1 MDPQQRLLLQL
12 VWEALE
18 HANLKPSDLAGTTT
32 GVYVGAS
39 SLDYHHRFLVDP
51 SVADMQFM
59 TGNTLSIVS
68 NRISYIYDLRGP
80 SFTVDTACSSSIV
93 ALHEAVSAIESGQI
107 DTAIVCGVS
116 LLLSPFAFIGFS
128 RATMLS
134 PTGLC
139 QAFDANGDGYV
150 RSEGGA
156 VVVLRA
162 ARAGLPEGTRSHGK
176 LLATGINADGRTVG
190 LSLPSPYA
198 QADLLREIYEG
209 LGVDPAALAF
219 VEAHGTGTRVGDP
232 AEADALGR
240 VIGQKRSDVLPIGS
254 VKTNVGHLEPVSGL
268 VGLLKAVMALREDLL
283 PESLHFRT
291 PNPDIPFEELNL
303 KVAAEAL
310 QLERN
315 DTRRLAGIN
324 SFGFGGTNA
333 HAVIGDPDSVETSI
347 GEAPVSA
354 PLVLTARSEGALKEL
369 AERYADRL
377 DTSSADEAGM
387 VIASSAHSRDL
398 LSERLVV
405 LGKTK
410 EDKLQA
416 LRQFSQEGEDRQNL
430 VSGSIIR
437 PDAKVGFVFSGN
449 GSQWAGMG
457 QEAYQADADFRCAFD
472 KIDKIFMGLSGWSLV
487 TTLFAEGLEA
497 DLERSEVAQ
506 PLLFA
511 IQVGIV
517 ESLQR
522 RGVTAHGA
530 AGHSVGEVA
539 AAWCAGALDLEQAVR
554 VIRAR
559 SSEQEVVRD
568 LGSMAALLLPAE
580 QALAA
585 IEESGLPRLELAAD
599 NSPRSVTISGDSES
613 LDAFAKFA
621 RKKKWA
627 MRKLNLAYPYHSAL
641 VDLIEEPL
649 LESLK
654 GLDPTS
660 AVLPF
665 YSTVTPEETE
675 VEVSADY
682 WWRNVRRPVRFAA
695 AMENMAEDDF
705 AVLVEIGP
713 KPVLATYINDVLRA
727 KGKKAKVLDTLKEP
741 PKKQSPEATGN
752 PLDRI
757 AAAILANGGATDLSK
772 YVGPKPGHLAPLPS
786 YPWQNTDYKPENS
799 AERVDFM
806 FGQTWPLLGYRL
818 RQDADEWFNHID
830 SGSLPFL
837 QDHKVEESVVFPA
850 AGYIEMCLRAALRW
864 TRNDQIELRDLDI
877 VRPLVIEGDEV
888 WETQVRISPDD
899 HVVEILSRPRL
910 SDNDWS
916 LNARGT
922 FQTPSTTSRTPWLG
936 DRRETISELS
946 HQALYELTKTFGLN
960 YGPAFRR
967 ADTVVKH
974 SKTSATVS
982 LLPRDETVGDL
993 SFALCP
999 TLVDSG
1005 FHGLFALLDEV
1016 ENVPQNTSF
1025 LPIRL
1030 GSLRL
1035 LAPETVPSSVRIEV
1049 TKASPRS
1056 IEASFEFFDS
1066 DGLVVAR
1073 LSKTRFK
1080 AVTLGQATQPDDLVY
1095 RQIATILPEHSRVSP
1110 LDAAFGGLEE
1120 LAHRLDLA
1128 GSDDQELDDSR
1139 VLIEALGR
1147 SIVHQTLFDLYGN
1160 RTVALQNLISAEE
1173 LHVSAAP
1180 LAASLFAWLEESD
1193 LCLKSDD
1200 GFLLVDP
1207 ADHPAASDLLQA
1219 LTDGGGEHIAEAAL
1233 LARLWTEL
1241 KKVLQTGLLETA
1253 GQEYAGSLFDAY
1265 RSSSPAQRELSASLR
1280 AIFQDTVSSWPSDQ
1294 ALRVLLVG
1302 ASSGLASA
1310 IDSSL
1315 NPTNMAL
1322 VVTDASAASVGRGE
1336 RLWQGSAAT
1345 EFVEPTEAEFNFD
1358 RYFDLVLFDTS
1369 LSEFDVETLKRI
1381 AGSVVTGGLVVA
1393 AEALPHPLTD
1403 LVMGVGSD
1411 WWQEGADAELPLS
1424 RQQVDWTK
1432 SLEATGLRTVETLP
1446 LKSRLVEADL
1456 ISARAVEKSQS
1467 QAKAETE
1474 NSDADQSGDEQKS
1487 YLLLTDA
1494 DGPAHRLAEG
1504 LKACLERNGHT
1515 ATLLVPGGVT
1525 EQLDDSTWSAAFA
1538 PSETIDQALGELLS
1552 AHNGRV
1558 VHLLG
1563 AYAKAGDALASVDT
1577 RAYSLMVMLKALGAN
1592 SGEIALLAPAGAQ
1605 DIAGGKAAVPEQA
1618 GFWAFGRVVMNEY
1631 PDANLKLIDVSPD
1644 LEPGI
1649 AAARVADEILVAN
1662 GEREVVLN
1670 SETRSGIRLL
1680 KGGALSENTL
1690 EEGGNPAMRLDISRQ
1705 GSLDQLVW
1713 HAVSREPLSGKDV
1726 EIAVEASGLNFR
1738 DVMWAL
1744 GLLPE
1749 EALEDGFA
1757 GPTLGMECCGHV
1769 VGVGPDV
1776 TRFQPGDKVI
1786 TFAPACFATHVTVDE
1801 SGCAPMPSTVSAEEA
1816 ATIPVTFLTAY
1827 YALVHLAALSEGETV
1842 LIHGGAGGVGLAAL
1856 QIAKWRGAK
1865 IIATAGSEDKRNT
1878 LKLLGA
1884 DTVLDSRSLAFVDA
1898 VMEETNGE
1906 GVDVVLNSLFGE
1918 AMERS
1923 IDVLKPFGRFLELGK
1938 RDYYG
1943 NTRIGLRPFRQ
1954 NLTYFGIDADQLLT
1968 RQPTLAVDLFVK
1980 LVELFE
1986 NGTLR
1991 PLPHRVFDAVDVVD
2005 AFRLMQQAGHIGKI
2019 VIRPPET
2026 PVELSAAKEI
2036 SFDNDAVYL
2045 IAGGFGGFGAALLHR
2060 LADHG
2065 AKSLA
2070 VLSRRGEDS
2079 DEAREVIAQLKERG
2093 VAIAGHACDITD
2105 ESAVKKALSEI
2116 RAEGKPLKG
2125 VFHTAMVLNDV
2136 LITNM
2141 DHDGLTK
2148 VLAPKVRGA
2157 ELLDRLT
2164 SDDPLDHF
2172 VLYSSATT
2180 LVGNPG
2186 QANYVAANGYLEGLA
2201 RKRRLEGRPGLAVA
2215 WGAISDAGYLAR
2227 NEDVN
2232 EMLSRKLGRHALTAQ
2247 EALDGLMR
2255 LMALESGDDAGLAA
2269 LGYARIDWQAARK
2282 DLALVGTPLV
2292 TLLGLGD
2299 DDDAGSDGI
2308 IDLAAMLEGMDAV
2321 TAAQTVAKL
2330 LAAEIGKILRIA
2342 PEEIDPHKPLSDIGM
2357 DSLMALELRMSAERQ
2372 LGIDIP
2378 LMSLANGATL
2388 IDLSGRV
2395 ANHDR
2400 AKLMDSLKANRRSA
2414 RGRAAS
2420 SAGKPVAAAPKK
2432 RVYDFKDL
2440 PQVKQLQ
2447 MHRAAADMMGIE
2459 NPFFRPHD
2467 GLAAGTSVIEGS
2479 NYDNFASYNYLGL
2492 NGHPKVNAAAKA
2504 FVDRFGTSVSASR
2517 IVAGE
2522 RPFHAELEAALAR
2535 IHGVESSIVMV
2546 SGHATNVTTI
2556 GHMMHKGDLVLTDA
2570 FVHNS
2575 IAEGVRLSGAT
2586 RMNFPH
2592 DDLDA
2597 LEKMLA
2603 DHRHKFD
2610 KVLVIVEGLY
2620 SMDGDFPDLRRIVK
2634 LKQAYDAWLMV
2645 DEAHSIGVLG
2655 KTGRGIAEHFD
2666 IDPTEVEIWM
2676 GTLSKTFSSCGGYI
2690 AGSKVLCD
2698 YLRVTAPG
2706 FVFSVGLSAALAG
2719 AAIASAELLEQDPQR
2734 VEQLQKNASIPKSK
2748 SKMRLR

>member
-1 MDPQQRLLLQL
+1 MASLTSNINILGYSTRLPGAKDSAEFWSLLKNGECAVTSVSKDRWPLARFGNPSQSTSGKTYTWAAGQLDDVWGFDPSFFGISPREAVQMDPQQRLLLQL

-18 HANLKPSDLAGTTT
+18 HANIRPSDLAGSTT

-51 SVADMQFM
+51 AMADMQFM

-116 LLLSPFAFIGFS
+116 LLLSPFAFVGFS

-162 ARAGLPEGTRSHGK
+162 ARAGLPEGTQSHGK

-198 QADLLREIYEG
+198 QADLLREIYDG
-209 LGVDPAALAF
+209 LDIDPSALAF
-219 VEAHGTGTRVGDP
+219 IEAHGTGTRVGDP

-268 VGLLKAVMALREDLL
+268 VGLLKSVMALREDLF
-283 PESLHFRT
+283 PKSLHFRT
-291 PNPDIPFEELNL
+291 PNPDIPFDELNL
-303 KVAAEAL
+303 KVAGEAL
-310 QLERN
+310 PLERTG
-315 DTRRLAGIN
+315 DRRLAGIN

-333 HAVIGDPDSVETSI
+333 HAVIGDPDPVTV
-347 GEAPVSA
+347 APPVLPEDA
-354 PLVLTARSEGALKEL
+354 PLILSARSADALKDL
-369 AERYADRL
+369 AGRYADRL
-377 DTSSADEAGM
+377 DSADENGAGA
-387 VIASSAHSRDL
+387 VIAASAHARDL

-405 LGKTK
+405 LGKTT
-410 EDKLQA
+410 EEKLAA
-416 LRQFSQEGEDRQNL
+416 LRTFAEDGEDQPGA
-430 VSGSIIR
+430 VSGSVIKS
-437 PDAKVGFVFSGN
+437 DAKIGFVFSGN

-457 QEAYQADADFRCAFD
+457 QEAYQADEDFRAAFD
-472 KIDKIFMGLSGWSLV
+472 KVDKIFMGLSGWSLV
-487 TTLFAEGLEA
+487 TTLFADGLET
-497 DLERSEVAQ
+497 DLERSEIAQ

-511 IQVGIV
+511 IQVAIV
-517 ESLQR
+517 ESLR
-522 RGVTAHGA
+522 KRGITADGTT
-530 AGHSVGEVA
+530 GHSVGEVA
-539 AAWCAGALDLEQAVR
+539 AAWCSGALDLEQAVR

-580 QALAA
+580 QAVAA

-627 MRKLNLAYPYHSAL
+627 MRRLNLAYPYHSAL
-641 VDLIEEPL
+641 VDLIEKPL
-649 LESLK
+649 LEALK
-654 GLDPTS
+654 GLKPTQP
-660 AVLPF
+660 VLPF
-665 YSTVTPEETE
+665 YSTVLPDESDI
-675 VEVSADY
+675 EVSADY
-682 WWRNVRRPVRFAA
+682 WWRNVRQPVRFAA
-695 AMENMAEDDF
+695 AIENMSTDDF

-713 KPVLATYINDVLRA
+713 KPVLGTYVNDVLRA
-727 KGKKAKVLDTLKEP
+727 KGKKAKVLETLKEP
-741 PKKQSPEATGN
+741 PKKAAAAPQGN

-757 AAAILANGGATDLSK
+757 AAAILANGGKTDLEL
-772 YVGPKPGHLAPLPS
+772 YVGPKPSRLVPLPS
-786 YPWQNTDYKPENS
+786 YAWQNTDYRPENS
-799 AERVDFM
+799 PERVDFM

-818 RQDADEWFNHID
+818 RQDAAEWFNHID

-837 QDHKVEESVVFPA
+837 NDHKVEESVVFPA
-850 AGYIEMCLRAALRW
+850 AGYIEMSLRAALRW
-864 TRNDQIELRDLDI
+864 SRNDQIELRDFDI
-877 VRPLVIEGDEV
+877 LRPLVIEGDEV

-899 HVVEILSRPRL
+899 HVIEVLSRPRL

-922 FQTPSTTSRTPWLG
+922 FLTPSTTTRSPWLKEG
-936 DRRETISELS
+936 SETIAELD
-946 HQALYELTKTFGLN
+946 HEALYELTRSFGLN
-960 YGPAFRR
+960 YGPSFRR
-967 ADTVVKH
+967 ADKVVKH
-974 SKTSATVS
+974 TKTSATVM
-982 LLPRDETVGDL
+982 LLPQDESL
-993 SFALCP
+993 EENSFALCP

-1005 FHGLFALLDEV
+1005 FHGLFALLDGV
-1016 ENVPQNTSF
+1016 EDVPQNTSF

-1030 GSLRL
+1030 GALRL
-1035 LAPETVPSSVRIEV
+1035 LVPEAHPASVRIEV

-1056 IEASFEFFDS
+1056 IEASFEFLDA
-1066 DGLVVAR
+1066 DGQVIAR

-1080 AVTLGQATQPDDLVY
+1080 AVTLGQDTRPDDLVY
-1095 RQIATILPEHSRVSP
+1095 RQIATILPERGRVSP
-1110 LDAAFGGLEE
+1110 LEGSYKGLSA
-1120 LAHRLDLA
+1120 LARKLDLA
-1128 GSDDQELDDSR
+1128 GSEEQELEDSR

-1147 SIVHQTLFDLYGN
+1147 TIVHQTLFDLYGDRN
-1160 RTVALQNLISAEE
+1160 VVLQELVEAGALHESA
-1173 LHVSAAP
+1173 VP
-1180 LAASLFAWLEESD
+1180 LAASMLVWLAESGLCEESD
-1193 LCLKSDD
+1193 DGYLLSD
-1200 GFLLVDP
+1200 P
-1207 ADHPAASDLLQA
+1207 SANPSAAELLQA

-1233 LARLWTEL
+1233 LARLWTGL
-1241 KKVLQTGLLETA
+1241 SDVLRTGLLETA
-1253 GQEYAGSLFDAY
+1253 GKEYASSLFEAY
-1265 RSSSPAQRELSASLR
+1265 RSSSPGKRALSAALKAS
-1280 AIFQDTVSSWPSDQ
+1280 AETVIADWPANQ

-1302 ASSGLASA
+1302 ASGGLASS
-1310 IDSSL
+1310 IDAL
-1315 NPTNMAL
+1315 LDPTYMAL
-1322 VVTDASAASVGRGE
+1322 VVTDATASAVGRGE
-1336 RLWQGSAAT
+1336 RLWQGSSAT
-1345 EFVEPTEAEFNFD
+1345 EFVEPTEAEFTFEHHFD
-1358 RYFDLVLFDTS
+1358 VVLFDTS
-1369 LSEFDVETLKRI
+1369 LSAFDADTLKRL
-1381 AGSVVTGGLVVA
+1381 ARSMVPGGVLLG

-1403 LVMGVGSD
+1403 LIMGVGSD
-1411 WWQEGADAELPLS
+1411 WWDESASAEFPVS
-1424 RQQVDWTK
+1424 RQQSDWTK
-1432 SLEATGLRTVETLP
+1432 TLEATGLRSVETLP
-1446 LKSRLVEADL
+1446 LKSVLIEADL
-1456 ISARAVEKSQS
+1456 ISARAI
-1467 QAKAETE
+1467 ETE
-1474 NSDADQSGDEQKS
+1474 DDPEVADAEDGEQAEAVQKS
-1487 YLLLTDA
+1487 YLLLTDSE
-1494 DGPAHRLAEG
+1494 GPSHRLAEG
-1504 LKACLERNGHT
+1504 LKACLERTGNA
-1515 ATLLVPGGVT
+1515 ATLLVPGDVT
-1525 EQLDDSTWSAAFA
+1525 EQLGDGIWSVALDA
-1538 PSETIDQALGELLS
+1538 DRQAEDADEALNTLLS
-1552 AHNGRV
+1552 SHDGRV

-1563 AYAKAGDALASVDT
+1563 AYAKAGDALATVDS
-1577 RAYSLMVMLKALGAN
+1577 RAYSLMAILKALGAN
-1592 SGEIALLAPAGAQ
+1592 SGEVALLAPAGAQ
-1605 DIAGGKAAVPEQA
+1605 DIAGGKAAAPDQA
-1618 GFWAFGRVVMNEY
+1618 GIWAFGRVVMNEY

-1649 AAARVADEILVAN
+1649 AAARVADEILTLN
-1662 GEREVVLN
+1662 GEREVVLD
-1670 SETRSGIRLL
+1670 SKTRSGIRLL
-1680 KGGALSENTL
+1680 SGGVISDAELP
-1690 EEGGNPAMRLDISRQ
+1690 EGANPAMRLDILRQ
-1705 GSLDQLVW
+1705 GSLDQLSW
-1713 HAVSREPLSGKDV
+1713 QAVERKPLEGKDV

-1769 VGVGPDV
+1769 VNVGPDV
-1776 TRFQPGDKVI
+1776 TRFRPGDKVI

-1827 YALVHLAALSEGETV
+1827 YALVHLAELSEGDTV

-1856 QIAKWRGAK
+1856 QIARWRGAK

-1884 DTVLDSRSLAFVDA
+1884 DVVLDSRSLAFVDA
-1898 VMEETNGE
+1898 VMAETGGE

-1923 IDVLKPFGRFLELGK
+1923 IEVLKPFGRFLELGK

-1968 RQPTLAVDLFVK
+1968 RQPKLAVDLFVK

-1986 NGTLR
+1986 DGTLR
-1991 PLPHRVFDAVDVVD
+1991 PLPHRVFESADVVD

-2026 PVELSAAKEI
+2026 PESVPAAREI
-2036 SFDNDAVYL
+2036 EFDGDAVYL

-2065 AKSLA
+2065 ARTLA
-2070 VLSRRGEDS
+2070 VLSRRGDGSE
-2079 DEAREVIAQLKERG
+2079 EAQAVIAQLKERG
-2093 VAIAGHACDITD
+2093 VTVNGYACDITS
-2105 ESAVKKALSEI
+2105 EAAVKKALTEI
-2116 RAEGKPLKG
+2116 RSGGKPLRG

-2136 LITNM
+2136 LIANM
-2141 DHDGLTK
+2141 DHDGLTR
-2148 VLAPKVRGA
+2148 VLAPKIRGA

-2164 SDDPLDHF
+2164 GDDPLDHF

-2201 RKRRLEGRPGLAVA
+2201 RRRRSEGRPALSVA

-2232 EMLSRKLGRHALTAQ
+2232 EMLSRKLGRHALTAK
-2247 EALDGLMR
+2247 EALDGLMA
-2255 LMALESGDDAGLAA
+2255 LMALPDSGDVRHAA

-2292 TLLGLGD
+2292 SLLGLGD
-2299 DDDAGSDGI
+2299 EDDAGADGV
-2308 IDLAAMLEGMDAV
+2308 IDLAAMLAGMDQV

-2395 ANHDR
+2395 ANRVLGEENASGISDETQQLASLH
-2400 AKLMDSLKANRRSA
+2400 MDDSRPETEDLSD
-2414 RGRAAS
+2414 
-2420 SAGKPVAAAPKK
+2420 VAA
-2432 RVYDFKDL
+2432 
-2440 PQVKQLQ
+2440 
-2447 MHRAAADMMGIE
+2447 
-2459 NPFFRPHD
+2459 
-2467 GLAAGTSVIEGS
+2467 
-2479 NYDNFASYNYLGL
+2479 
-2492 NGHPKVNAAAKA
+2492 
-2504 FVDRFGTSVSASR
+2504 
-2517 IVAGE
+2517 
-2522 RPFHAELEAALAR
+2522 
-2535 IHGVESSIVMV
+2535 
-2546 SGHATNVTTI
+2546 
-2556 GHMMHKGDLVLTDA
+2556 
-2570 FVHNS
+2570 
-2575 IAEGVRLSGAT
+2575 
-2586 RMNFPH
+2586 
-2592 DDLDA
+2592 
-2597 LEKMLA
+2597 
-2603 DHRHKFD
+2603 
-2610 KVLVIVEGLY
+2610 
-2620 SMDGDFPDLRRIVK
+2620 
-2634 LKQAYDAWLMV
+2634 
-2645 DEAHSIGVLG
+2645 
-2655 KTGRGIAEHFD
+2655 
-2666 IDPTEVEIWM
+2666 EVENKSRE
-2676 GTLSKTFSSCGGYI
+2676 L
-2690 AGSKVLCD
+2690 GSFL
-2698 YLRVTAPG
+2698 
-2706 FVFSVGLSAALAG
+2706 
-2719 AAIASAELLEQDPQR
+2719 
-2734 VEQLQKNASIPKSK
+2734 
-2748 SKMRLR
+2748 

>member
-1 MDPQQRLLLQL
+1 VASLTSNIDIIGYSTRLPGAKDSEEFWTLLKNSECAVTSVSEDRWPLARFGHPLQSTSGKTYTWAAGQLDDVWGFDPSFFGISPREAVQMDPQQRLLLQL

-18 HANLKPSDLAGTTT
+18 HANLRPSDLAGSNT

-39 SLDYHHRFLVDP
+39 SLDYHHRFIVDP
-51 SVADMQFM
+51 ATADMQFM

-116 LLLSPFAFIGFS
+116 LLLSPFAFVGFS

-156 VVVLRA
+156 VLVLRS
-162 ARAGLPEGTRSHGK
+162 ARAGLPKGTQSHGK

-209 LGVDPAALAF
+209 LEIDPSALAF
-219 VEAHGTGTRVGDP
+219 IEAHGTGTRVGDP

-240 VIGQKRSDVLPIGS
+240 VIGQKRDETLPIGS

-268 VGLLKAVMALREDLL
+268 VGLLKSVMALREDLL

-291 PNPDIPFEELNL
+291 PNPDIPFDELNL
-303 KVAAEAL
+303 KVAAEAMPL
-310 QLERN
+310 QRG
-315 DTRRLAGIN
+315 DHRRLAGIN

-333 HAVIGDPDSVETSI
+333 HAVIGDPD
-347 GEAPVSA
+347 PVNVASTQVPVAA
-354 PLVLTARSEGALKEL
+354 PLVLSARSEGALKDL
-369 AERYADRL
+369 ASRYADQL
-377 DTSSADEAGM
+377 ETASNDEAGAI
-387 VIASSAHSRDL
+387 IASSAHGRDL
-398 LSERLVV
+398 LSDRLVV
-405 LGKTK
+405 LGETR
-410 EDKLQA
+410 EEKLNA
-416 LRQFSQEGEDRQNL
+416 LRSFADEGEDRGDT
-430 VSGSIIR
+430 VSGNIIK
-437 PDAKVGFVFSGN
+437 PDAKIGFVFSGN

-457 QEAYQADADFRCAFD
+457 QEAYQSDTDFRKAFD
-472 KIDKIFMGLSGWSLV
+472 KVDKLFMGLSGWSLV

-517 ESLQR
+517 ESLR
-522 RGVTAHGA
+522 ARGITANGTT
-530 AGHSVGEVA
+530 GHSVGEVA

-580 QALAA
+580 QAVAA

-649 LESLK
+649 LEALT
-654 GLDPTS
+654 GLEPTE
-660 AVLPF
+660 AALPF
-665 YSTVTPEETE
+665 YSTVTPSEAE
-675 VEVSADY
+675 VRVSADY

-695 AMENMAEDDF
+695 AIENMAADDF

-713 KPVLATYINDVLRA
+713 KPVLGTYINDVLRA

-741 PKKQSPEATGN
+741 PKKQSLAPLGN
-752 PLDRI
+752 PIERI
-757 AAAILANGGATDLSK
+757 AASILAHGGMTDLRR
-772 YVGPKPGHLAPLPS
+772 YVGPKPVQLVPLPS
-786 YPWQNTDYKPENS
+786 YPWQNSDYKPES
-799 AERVDFM
+799 SPERVDFM
-806 FGQTWPLLGYRL
+806 FGQTWPLLGHRL
-818 RQDADEWFNHID
+818 RQDAAEWFNHID

-837 QDHKVEESVVFPA
+837 QDHKVEDSVVFPA

-864 TRNDQIELRDLDI
+864 SKTDQIELRDLDI

-922 FQTPSTTSRTPWLG
+922 FLTPSTLSRAPWLG
-936 DRRETISELS
+936 EGSETVSELD
-946 HQALYELTKTFGLN
+946 HTALYELTKTFGLN

-967 ADTVVKH
+967 ADKVIKH
-974 SKTSATVS
+974 SRTSATVS
-982 LLPRDETVGDL
+982 LLGQDETVSSH

-1005 FHGLFALLDEV
+1005 FHGLFALLDGV
-1016 ENVPQNTSF
+1016 KDVPQNTSF

-1030 GSLRL
+1030 GALRL
-1035 LAPETVPSSVRIEV
+1035 LSAETQPSCVRIEV

-1056 IEASFEFFDS
+1056 IEASFEFLDT
-1066 DGLVVAR
+1066 DGQVVAR

-1080 AVTLGQATQPDDLVY
+1080 AVTLGQETRPDDLVY
-1095 RQIATILPEHSRVSP
+1095 RQIATVLPERDRVSP
-1110 LDAAFGGLEE
+1110 LETRYRGLHE
-1120 LAHRLDLA
+1120 LAQILDLL
-1128 GSDDQELDDSR
+1128 GSEDQELDDSR

-1147 SIVHQTLFDLYGN
+1147 TIVHQTLYDLYGN
-1160 RTVALQNLISAEE
+1160 RTVAVSGLVEAEE
-1173 LHVSAAP
+1173 LHETSIA
-1180 LAASLFAWLEESD
+1180 LAASMFTWLVESGLCAESD
-1193 LCLKSDD
+1193 AGYRLT
-1200 GFLLVDP
+1200 DP
-1207 ADHPAASDLLQA
+1207 AGNPTASELLQA

-1233 LARLWTEL
+1233 LARLWTGL
-1241 KKVLQTGLLETA
+1241 KDILQTGLVDTA
-1253 GQEYAGSLFDAY
+1253 SQTYASSLFEAY
-1265 RSSSPAQRELSASLR
+1265 RASAPAKHALTASLLASFR
-1280 AIFQDTVSSWPSDQ
+1280 HTVSDWPSDQ

-1302 ASSGLASA
+1302 ATGGLASA
-1310 IDSSL
+1310 IDKTL
-1315 NPTNMAL
+1315 DPTNMAL
-1322 VVTDASAASVGRGE
+1322 VVTDASAAAVGRGE
-1336 RLWQGSAAT
+1336 RLWQGSSAT
-1345 EFVEPTEAEFNFD
+1345 EFVEPTEADFTFEN
-1358 RYFDLVLFDTS
+1358 RFDLVLFDTS
-1369 LSEFDVETLKRI
+1369 LADLDAETLKRI
-1381 AGSVVTGGLVVA
+1381 VRSMVPGGLVLA

-1403 LVMGVGSD
+1403 LIMGVGSD
-1411 WWQEGADAELPLS
+1411 WWDESASAEFPIS
-1424 RQQVDWTK
+1424 RQLADWTK
-1432 SLEATGLRTVETLP
+1432 TLETAGLRAVETLP
-1446 LKSRLVEADL
+1446 LKSSLVEADL
-1456 ISARAVEKSQS
+1456 LAARLIEDLEAPTAAADDGENED
-1467 QAKAETE
+1467 AAEQET
-1474 NSDADQSGDEQKS
+1474 KS

-1494 DGPAHRLAEG
+1494 EGPAHRLAEG
-1504 LKACLERNGHT
+1504 LKACLERNGHK
-1515 ATLLVPGGVT
+1515 ATLLVPGGIT
-1525 EQLDDSTWSAAFA
+1525 EQLDDTVWSAALDSEPSSEA
-1538 PSETIDQALGELLS
+1538 PDEALEDLLK
-1552 AHNGRV
+1552 AHGGRV

-1563 AYAKAGDALASVDT
+1563 AYAKEGNALSSVDT
-1577 RAYSLMVMLKALGAN
+1577 RAYSLMRILKTLGAET
-1592 SGEIALLAPAGAQ
+1592 GEVALLAPGGAQ
-1605 DIAGGKAAVPEQA
+1605 DIAGGRAAAPDQA
-1618 GFWAFGRVVMNEY
+1618 GVWAFGRVVMNEY

-1649 AAARVADEILVAN
+1649 AAARVADEILIAN
-1662 GEREVVLN
+1662 GEREIVLD
-1670 SETRSGIRLL
+1670 SETRSGIRLV
-1680 KGGALSENTL
+1680 KGGVLSETSL
-1690 EEGGNPAMRLDISRQ
+1690 PEGANPAMKLDILRQ
-1705 GSLDQLVW
+1705 GSLDQLAW
-1713 HAVSREPLSGKDV
+1713 QAVERLPLEGKDV

-1776 TRFQPGDKVI
+1776 TRFRPGDKVI

-1884 DTVLDSRSLAFVDA
+1884 DVVLDSRSLAFVDA
-1898 VMEETNGE
+1898 VMQETAGD

-1923 IDVLKPFGRFLELGK
+1923 IEVLKPFGRFLELGK

-1968 RQPTLAVDLFVK
+1968 RQPQLAEDLFVK
-1980 LVELFE
+1980 LVDLFE
-1986 NGTLR
+1986 QGTLR
-1991 PLPHRVFDAVDVVD
+1991 PLPHRVFEAPDVVD

-2019 VIRPPET
+2019 VLRPPEVPT
-2026 PVELSAAKEI
+2026 GLSSAPDI
-2036 SFDNDAVYL
+2036 VLDGDAVYTV
-2045 IAGGFGGFGAALLHR
+2045 AGGFGGFGAALLHR

-2065 AKSLA
+2065 ARSLA
-2070 VLSRRGEDS
+2070 VLSRRGDSS
-2079 DEAREVIAQLKERG
+2079 DEAREVIAQLDARG
-2093 VAIAGHACDITD
+2093 VTVKGYACNITD
-2105 ESAVKKALSEI
+2105 EAAVKKALSDI
-2116 RAEGKPLKG
+2116 RSAGHPLKG

-2136 LITNM
+2136 LIANM
-2141 DHDGLTK
+2141 DHDGLNS

-2164 SDDPLDHF
+2164 RDDPLDHF

-2201 RKRRLEGRPGLAVA
+2201 RKRRSEGLPALAVA

-2232 EMLSRKLGRHALTAQ
+2232 EMLSRKLGRHALTAK
-2247 EALDGLMR
+2247 EALDGLMA
-2255 LMALESGDDAGLAA
+2255 LMAQTQESDAGLAA

-2299 DDDAGSDGI
+2299 EDDAGGDGM
-2308 IDLAAMLEGMDAV
+2308 IDLAAMLEGMDQV

-2395 ANHDR
+2395 ANRVLGEETASGISDETQQLASLH
-2400 AKLMDSLKANRRSA
+2400 MDETRPEDEDLSD
-2414 RGRAAS
+2414 
-2420 SAGKPVAAAPKK
+2420 VAA
-2432 RVYDFKDL
+2432 
-2440 PQVKQLQ
+2440 
-2447 MHRAAADMMGIE
+2447 
-2459 NPFFRPHD
+2459 
-2467 GLAAGTSVIEGS
+2467 
-2479 NYDNFASYNYLGL
+2479 
-2492 NGHPKVNAAAKA
+2492 
-2504 FVDRFGTSVSASR
+2504 
-2517 IVAGE
+2517 
-2522 RPFHAELEAALAR
+2522 
-2535 IHGVESSIVMV
+2535 
-2546 SGHATNVTTI
+2546 
-2556 GHMMHKGDLVLTDA
+2556 
-2570 FVHNS
+2570 
-2575 IAEGVRLSGAT
+2575 
-2586 RMNFPH
+2586 
-2592 DDLDA
+2592 
-2597 LEKMLA
+2597 
-2603 DHRHKFD
+2603 
-2610 KVLVIVEGLY
+2610 
-2620 SMDGDFPDLRRIVK
+2620 
-2634 LKQAYDAWLMV
+2634 
-2645 DEAHSIGVLG
+2645 
-2655 KTGRGIAEHFD
+2655 
-2666 IDPTEVEIWM
+2666 EVENKSRE
-2676 GTLSKTFSSCGGYI
+2676 L
-2690 AGSKVLCD
+2690 GSFL
-2698 YLRVTAPG
+2698 
-2706 FVFSVGLSAALAG
+2706 
-2719 AAIASAELLEQDPQR
+2719 
-2734 VEQLQKNASIPKSK
+2734 
-2748 SKMRLR
+2748 

>member
-1 MDPQQRLLLQL
+1 MASLTSDIDILGYSTRLPGAKDSAEFWSLLKNGECAVTSVSEDRWPLARFGHPTQSTSGKTYTWAAGQLDDVWGFDPAFFGISPREAVQMDPQQRLLLQL

-18 HANLKPSDLAGTTT
+18 HANIRPSDLAGTTT

-51 SVADMQFM
+51 AMADMQFM

-116 LLLSPFAFIGFS
+116 LLLSPFAFVGFS

-156 VVVLRA
+156 VLVLRA
-162 ARAGLPEGTRSHGK
+162 ARAGLPKGAKSHGK

-209 LGVDPAALAF
+209 LDIDPSALAF

-240 VIGQKRSDVLPIGS
+240 VIGQKRSDALPIGS
-254 VKTNVGHLEPVSGL
+254 VKTNIGHLEPVSGL
-268 VGLLKAVMALREDLL
+268 VGLIKSVMALREDLL
-283 PESLHFRT
+283 PKSLHFRT
-291 PNPDIPFEELNL
+291 PNPDIPFEDLNL
-303 KVAAEAL
+303 KVAGRAIEL
-310 QLERN
+310 QRTSN
-315 DTRRLAGIN
+315 RRLAGVN

-333 HAVIGDPDSVETSI
+333 HAVIGDADPVAEESSSTSS
-347 GEAPVSA
+347 EA
-354 PLVLTARSEGALKEL
+354 PLVLSARSTGALKDL
-369 AERYADRL
+369 AARYADQL
-377 DTSSADEAGM
+377 DSASDELAGD
-387 VIASSAHSRDL
+387 VIATSAHARDL

-405 LGKTK
+405 LGKSR
-410 EDKLQA
+410 EEKLAA
-416 LRQFSQEGEDRQNL
+416 LRTFSEEGEDLPDL
-430 VSGSIIR
+430 VSGSIIK
-437 PDAKVGFVFSGN
+437 PEAKIGFVFSGN

-457 QEAYQADADFRCAFD
+457 QEAYQADADFRKAFD
-472 KIDKIFMGLSGWSLV
+472 NVDKLFMALSGWSLV
-487 TTLFAEGLEA
+487 TTMFAEDLEA
-497 DLERSEVAQ
+497 DLERSEIAQ

-517 ESLQR
+517 ESLR
-522 RGVTAHGA
+522 ARGITADGTT
-530 AGHSVGEVA
+530 GHSVGEVA
-539 AAWCAGALDLEQAVR
+539 AAWCSGALDLEQAVR

-568 LGSMAALLLPAE
+568 LGSMAALLQPADL
-580 QALAA
+580 AVAA
-585 IEESGLPRLELAAD
+585 IAESGLPRLELAAD

-627 MRKLNLAYPYHSAL
+627 MRRLNLAYPYHSAL
-641 VDLIEEPL
+641 VDLIEKPL
-649 LESLK
+649 LEALE
-654 GLDPTS
+654 GLAPK
-660 AVLPF
+660 APELPF
-665 YSTVTPEETE
+665 YSTVTPGETDIS
-675 VEVSADY
+675 VSADY
-682 WWRNVRRPVRFAA
+682 WWSNVRRPVRFAA
-695 AMENMAEDDF
+695 AVENMAMDDF
-705 AVLVEIGP
+705 AVLLEIGP
-713 KPVLATYINDVLRA
+713 KPVLGTYINDVLRA
-727 KGKKAKVLDTLKEP
+727 KGKKAKFLETLKEP
-741 PKKQSPEATGN
+741 SKKAAAAPLGN

-757 AAAILANGGATDLSK
+757 AATILANGGKTNLEQ
-772 YVGPKPGHLAPLPS
+772 YVGAKPATLVPLPS
-786 YPWQNTDYKPENS
+786 YPWQNTEFRPENS
-799 AERVDFM
+799 PERVDFM

-818 RQDADEWFNHID
+818 RQDAAEWFNHID
-830 SGSLPFL
+830 SGSLAFL
-837 QDHKVEESVVFPA
+837 NDHKVEDSVVFPA
-850 AGYIEMCLRAALRW
+850 AGYIEMSLRAALRW
-864 TRNDQIELRDLDI
+864 SRNDQIELRDFDI
-877 VRPLVIEGDEV
+877 LRPLVIEGDEI

-922 FQTPSTTSRTPWLG
+922 FMTPSTTTRSPWLKENS
-936 DRRETISELS
+936 ETVAELD
-946 HQALYELTKTFGLN
+946 HVALYELTKTFGLN

-967 ADTVVKH
+967 ADKVVKH
-974 SKTSATVS
+974 SKTSATVT
-982 LLPRDETVGDL
+982 LLAQDECI
-993 SFALCP
+993 SKYPFSLCP

-1005 FHGLFALLDEV
+1005 FHGLFALLDGV

-1025 LPIRL
+1025 LPIRM
-1030 GSLRL
+1030 GALRL
-1035 LAPETVPSSVRIEV
+1035 LAPETHPASVRIEV

-1056 IEASFEFFDS
+1056 IEASFEFLGE

-1073 LSKTRFK
+1073 LTKARFK
-1080 AVTLGQATQPDDLVY
+1080 SVSLGQDTRPDDLVY
-1095 RQIATILPEHSRVSP
+1095 RQIATILPERDRVSP
-1110 LDAAFGGLEE
+1110 LDDSYRGLQALAAK
-1120 LAHRLDLA
+1120 LDLA
-1128 GSDDQELDDSR
+1128 GSEDQELDDSR

-1147 SIVHQTLFDLYGN
+1147 TIVHQTLFDLYGDGQL
-1160 RTVALQNLISAEE
+1160 VLQNLVEAETLHESA
-1173 LHVSAAP
+1173 VP
-1180 LAASLFAWLEESD
+1180 LAASMLNWLTESGLCEEG
-1193 LCLKSDD
+1193 DD
-1200 GFLLVDP
+1200 GYQLTDP
-1207 ADHPAASDLLQA
+1207 SGNPSASQLLQA

-1233 LARLWTEL
+1233 LARLWTGL
-1241 KKVLQTGLLETA
+1241 SDVLRTGLVETA
-1253 GQEYAGSLFDAY
+1253 GQEYASSLFEAY
-1265 RSSSPAQRELSASLR
+1265 RSSSPGKRALSAALR
-1280 AIFQDTVSSWPSDQ
+1280 ASVETLIGDWPATQ

-1302 ASSGLASA
+1302 ATGGLASS
-1310 IDSSL
+1310 IDAL
-1315 NPTNMAL
+1315 LDPTYMAL
-1322 VVTDASAASVGRGE
+1322 VVTDASASAVGRGE
-1336 RLWQGSAAT
+1336 RLWQGSSAT
-1345 EFVEPTEAEFNFD
+1345 AFVEPTEADFTFENHFD
-1358 RYFDLVLFDTS
+1358 IVLFDTS
-1369 LSEFDVETLKRI
+1369 LAEFDTDTLKRLARSMV
-1381 AGSVVTGGLVVA
+1381 AGGVMLG

-1403 LVMGVGSD
+1403 LIMGVGAD
-1411 WWQEGADAELPLS
+1411 WWSESASAEFPVS
-1424 RQQVDWTK
+1424 KQQSDWTK
-1432 SLEATGLRTVETLP
+1432 SLETAGLRCVETLP
-1446 LKSRLVEADL
+1446 LKSLLIEADL
-1456 ISARAVEKSQS
+1456 ISARAVETQDA
-1467 QAKAETE
+1467 QTEVDAEEGEQTE
-1474 NSDADQSGDEQKS
+1474 NLQKS
-1487 YLLLTDA
+1487 YLLLTDSE
-1494 DGPAHRLAEG
+1494 GPAHRLAEG
-1504 LKACLERNGHT
+1504 LKACLERTGHR
-1515 ATLLVPGGVT
+1515 ATLLVPGDVT
-1525 EQLDDSTWSAAFA
+1525 EQLGDNIWSAALDA
-1538 PSETIDQALGELLS
+1538 DRQSEEADEALNTLLKE
-1552 AHNGRV
+1552 HNGRV

-1563 AYAKAGDALASVDT
+1563 AYAKPGNALATVDS
-1577 RAYSLMVMLKALGAN
+1577 RAYSLMAILKALGAD
-1592 SGEIALLAPAGAQ
+1592 SGEVSLLAPAGAQ
-1605 DIAGGKAAVPEQA
+1605 DIAGGKAAAPDQA
-1618 GFWAFGRVVMNEY
+1618 GIWAFGRVVMNEY

-1649 AAARVADEILVAN
+1649 AAARVADEILTMN
-1662 GEREVVLN
+1662 GEREIVLD
-1670 SETRSGIRLL
+1670 SKTRSGIRLL
-1680 KGGALSENTL
+1680 SGGVLSDTNL
-1690 EEGGNPAMRLDISRQ
+1690 PEGASPAMRLDILRQ
-1705 GSLDQLVW
+1705 GSLDQLAW
-1713 HAVSREPLSGKDV
+1713 QAVERKPIAGKDV

-1769 VGVGPDV
+1769 VSVGPDV

-1827 YALVHLAALSEGETV
+1827 YALVHLAELSEGDTV

-1878 LKLLGA
+1878 LSLLGA
-1884 DTVLDSRSLAFVDA
+1884 DVVLDSRSLAFVDA
-1898 VMEETNGE
+1898 VMAETGGE

-1968 RQPTLAVDLFVK
+1968 RQPKLAEALFVK

-1986 NGTLR
+1986 DGTLR
-1991 PLPHRVFDAVDVVD
+1991 PLPHRVFEAPDVVD

-2019 VIRPPET
+2019 VIRPPEA
-2026 PVELSAAKEI
+2026 PESVPAAREI
-2036 SFDNDAVYL
+2036 AFDSNAVYL

-2065 AKSLA
+2065 ATSLA
-2070 VLSRRGEDS
+2070 VLSRRGDSS
-2079 DEAREVIAQLKERG
+2079 DEAQQVIAELAERG
-2093 VAIAGHACDITD
+2093 VSVKGYACDITD
-2105 ESAVKKALSEI
+2105 VAAIKTALAAI
-2116 RAEGKPLKG
+2116 RADGKPLKG

-2136 LITNM
+2136 LLANM
-2141 DHDGLTK
+2141 DHNGLTS
-2148 VLAPKVRGA
+2148 VLAPKIQGA
-2157 ELLDRLT
+2157 ELLDQLT
-2164 SDDPLDHF
+2164 ADDPLDHF

-2201 RKRRLEGRPGLAVA
+2201 RKRRSEGRPALAVA

-2232 EMLSRKLGRHALTAQ
+2232 DLLSRKLGRHALTAK
-2247 EALDGLMR
+2247 EALDGLMA
-2255 LMALESGDDAGLAA
+2255 LMALPDGTDVQHAA

-2292 TLLGLGD
+2292 SLLGLGD
-2299 DDDAGSDGI
+2299 EDDAGADGV
-2308 IDLAAMLEGMDAV
+2308 IDLAAMLEGMDQV

-2395 ANHDR
+2395 ANRVLGEENASGISDETQQLASLH
-2400 AKLMDSLKANRRSA
+2400 MDDNRPETEDLSD
-2414 RGRAAS
+2414 
-2420 SAGKPVAAAPKK
+2420 VAA
-2432 RVYDFKDL
+2432 
-2440 PQVKQLQ
+2440 
-2447 MHRAAADMMGIE
+2447 
-2459 NPFFRPHD
+2459 
-2467 GLAAGTSVIEGS
+2467 
-2479 NYDNFASYNYLGL
+2479 
-2492 NGHPKVNAAAKA
+2492 
-2504 FVDRFGTSVSASR
+2504 
-2517 IVAGE
+2517 
-2522 RPFHAELEAALAR
+2522 
-2535 IHGVESSIVMV
+2535 
-2546 SGHATNVTTI
+2546 
-2556 GHMMHKGDLVLTDA
+2556 
-2570 FVHNS
+2570 
-2575 IAEGVRLSGAT
+2575 
-2586 RMNFPH
+2586 
-2592 DDLDA
+2592 
-2597 LEKMLA
+2597 
-2603 DHRHKFD
+2603 
-2610 KVLVIVEGLY
+2610 
-2620 SMDGDFPDLRRIVK
+2620 
-2634 LKQAYDAWLMV
+2634 
-2645 DEAHSIGVLG
+2645 
-2655 KTGRGIAEHFD
+2655 
-2666 IDPTEVEIWM
+2666 EVENKSRE
-2676 GTLSKTFSSCGGYI
+2676 L
-2690 AGSKVLCD
+2690 GSFL
-2698 YLRVTAPG
+2698 
-2706 FVFSVGLSAALAG
+2706 
-2719 AAIASAELLEQDPQR
+2719 
-2734 VEQLQKNASIPKSK
+2734 
-2748 SKMRLR
+2748 

>member
-1 MDPQQRLLLQL
+1 MASLTSNIDILGYSTRLPGANDSAEFWSLLKNGKCAVTTVSNDRWPLARFGHPVQSTSGKSYTWAAGQLDDVWGFDPSFFGVSPREAVQMDPQQRLLLQL

-18 HANLKPSDLAGTTT
+18 HANIRPSDLAGSNT

-51 SVADMQFM
+51 AMADMQFM

-116 LLLSPFAFIGFS
+116 LLLSPFAFVGFS

-156 VVVLRA
+156 VVVLRS
-162 ARAGLPEGTRSHGK
+162 ARAGIPEGAKSHGK

-209 LGVDPAALAF
+209 LEINPEDLAF

-232 AEADALGR
+232 AEADALGK
-240 VIGQKRSDVLPIGS
+240 VIGQKREKALPIGS

-268 VGLLKAVMALREDLL
+268 VGLLKALMALREDLL
-283 PESLHFRT
+283 PQSLHFRT
-291 PNPDIPFEELNL
+291 PNPDIPFDELNL
-303 KVAAEAL
+303 KVAGENIT
-310 QLERN
+310 LER
-315 DTRRLAGIN
+315 DGSRRLAGVN

-333 HAVIGDPDSVETSI
+333 HAVIGDPDPVSSADSA
-347 GEAPVSA
+347 APVEA
-354 PLVLTARSEGALKEL
+354 PLVISARSKEALQQL
-369 AERYADRL
+369 AGKFADRL
-377 DTSSADEAGM
+377 DSEADETAGN
-387 VIASSAHSRDL
+387 VIASSAHGRDL

-410 EDKLQA
+410 AEKLDA
-416 LRQFSQEGEDRQNL
+416 LRSFAETGEENTDL
-430 VSGSIIR
+430 VSGSVIKAN
-437 PDAKVGFVFSGN
+437 AKVGFVFSGN

-457 QEAYQADADFRCAFD
+457 QEAYQADTAFRTAFD
-472 KIDKIFMGLSGWSLV
+472 KVDKIFMGLSGWSLV
-487 TTLFAEGLEA
+487 TTLFAEDLEA
-497 DLERSEVAQ
+497 DLERSEIAQ

-517 ESLQR
+517 ESLRQR
-522 RGVTAHGA
+522 GITAAGT

-568 LGSMAALLLPAE
+568 LGSMAALLLPAD
-580 QALAA
+580 QAIAA
-585 IEESGLPRLELAAD
+585 IKESGLPKLELAAD

-627 MRKLNLAYPYHSAL
+627 MRRLNLAYPFHSAL
-641 VDLIEEPL
+641 VDPIEKPL
-649 LESLK
+649 LTALE
-654 GLDPTS
+654 GLSPTT
-660 AVLPF
+660 AFLPF
-665 YSTVTPEETE
+665 YSTVTPDERDVRVDAE
-675 VEVSADY
+675 Y
-682 WWRNVRRPVRFAA
+682 WWHNVRQPVRFAT
-695 AMENMAEDDF
+695 AMENMAADDF
-705 AVLVEIGP
+705 SVLIEIGP
-713 KPVLATYINDVLRA
+713 KPVLGTYVNDVLRA
-727 KGKKAKVLDTLKEP
+727 KGKKAKVLETLKEP
-741 PKKQSPEATGN
+741 SKKAVASEGN

-757 AAAILANGGATDLSK
+757 AASVLAHGGQTDLVRF
-772 YVGPKPGHLAPLPS
+772 VGERPGHLAPLPS
-786 YPWQNTDYKPENS
+786 YPWQNSEYRPENS
-799 AERVDFM
+799 PERVDFM

-818 RQDADEWFNHID
+818 RQDTAEWFSHID
-830 SGSLPFL
+830 SGALPFL
-837 QDHKVEESVVFPA
+837 QDHKVEESIVFPA
-850 AGYIEMCLRAALRW
+850 AGYIEMSLRAALRW
-864 TRNDQIELRDLDI
+864 SRSDQIELRDFDI
-877 VRPLVIEGDEV
+877 LRPLVIEGDEV

-899 HVVEILSRPRL
+899 HVIEILSRPRL

-922 FQTPSTTSRTPWLG
+922 FLTPSTTSRIPWVKTS
-936 DRRETISELS
+936 DCVVSELD
-946 HQALYELTKTFGLN
+946 HETLYTVTKSFGLN

-967 ADTVVKH
+967 AEKVVKH
-974 SKTSATVS
+974 SDTSATVT
-982 LLPRDETVGDL
+982 LLPQDECLADYEF
-993 SFALCP
+993 SLCP
-999 TLVDSG
+999 TLVDAG
-1005 FHGLFALLDEV
+1005 FHGLFALLDGV
-1016 ENVPQNTSF
+1016 KDVPQNTSF

-1030 GSLRL
+1030 GTLRL
-1035 LAPETVPSSVRIEV
+1035 LAPETLPASVRIEV

-1056 IEASFEFFDS
+1056 IEASFEFLDAE
-1066 DGLVVAR
+1066 GLTIAR
-1073 LSKTRFK
+1073 LTKTRFK
-1080 AVTLGQATQPDDLVY
+1080 AVTLGQDTRPDDLVY
-1095 RQIATILPEHSRVSP
+1095 RQIATLLPAQDRVSP
-1110 LDAAFGGLEE
+1110 LQETFEGLPA
-1120 LAHRLDLA
+1120 LAGNLDLL

-1147 SIVHQTLFDLYGN
+1147 TIAHKALFDLFADRQVDLG
-1160 RTVALQNLISAEE
+1160 ALVEAGE
-1173 LHVSAAP
+1173 LHESAIP
-1180 LAASLFAWLEESD
+1180 LAASLFGWLVESGV
-1193 LCLKSDD
+1193 CTESDD
-1200 GFLLVDP
+1200 GFELTDP
-1207 ADHPAASDLLQA
+1207 SGNPDASELLQA

-1233 LARLWTEL
+1233 LARLWTGLPDIL
-1241 KKVLQTGLLETA
+1241 KFGLQEASGK
-1253 GQEYAGSLFDAY
+1253 EYSSSLFEAY
-1265 RSSSPAQRELSASLR
+1265 RTSSPAKRALSSALQAGVESL
-1280 AIFQDTVSSWPSDQ
+1280 IDGWPSDQ

-1302 ASSGLASA
+1302 ASSGVAAA
-1310 IDSSL
+1310 IDAVL
-1315 NPTNMAL
+1315 DPTYMAL
-1322 VVTDASAASVGRGE
+1322 TVTDATSSAVGRGE
-1336 RLWQGSAAT
+1336 RLWQGSSAT
-1345 EFVEPTEAEFNFD
+1345 EFVEPGETSFTFD
-1358 RYFDLVLFDTS
+1358 RHFDIVLFDTS
-1369 LSEFDVETLKRI
+1369 LAEIDADTLKRFTKSI
-1381 AGSVVTGGLVVA
+1381 VPGGLVLG
-1393 AEALPHPLTD
+1393 AEPLPHPLTD
-1403 LVMGVGSD
+1403 LIMGVGSS
-1411 WWQEGADAELPLS
+1411 WWDEGATAEFPIS
-1424 RQQVDWTK
+1424 KQQADWTK
-1432 SLEATGLRTVETLP
+1432 ALETAGLTDVQTVP
-1446 LKSRLVEADL
+1446 LKSALIEADL
-1456 ISARAVEKSQS
+1456 ICARAGERVEE
-1467 QAKAETE
+1467 ATDNTGEEAPEAEAE
-1474 NSDADQSGDEQKS
+1474 EKK
-1487 YLLLTDA
+1487 YLLLTSSEGA
-1494 DGPAHRLAEG
+1494 SHRLAEG
-1504 LKACLERNGHT
+1504 LKACLNRKGHA
-1515 ATLLVPGGVT
+1515 ATLLVPGEVT
-1525 EQLDDSTWSAAFA
+1525 EQLGDDIWSV
-1538 PSETIDQALGELLS
+1538 ALGDKGDAHAQDEALNALV
-1552 AHNGRV
+1552 AEHNGRV

-1563 AYAKAGDALASVDT
+1563 AYAAPADALASVDS
-1577 RAYSLMVMLKALGAN
+1577 RAFSLMTLLKALGPN
-1592 SGEIALLAPAGAQ
+1592 GGEFTLLAPAGAQ
-1605 DIAGGKAAVPEQA
+1605 DIAGGKPAAPEQA
-1618 GFWAFGRVVMNEY
+1618 GIWAFGRVVMNEY

-1662 GEREVVLN
+1662 CEREIVLD
-1670 SETRSGIRLL
+1670 SKTRSGIRLV
-1680 KGGALSENTL
+1680 KGGVLSSVTL
-1690 EEGGNPAMRLDISRQ
+1690 PEGAKPAMRLDILRQ
-1705 GSLDQLVW
+1705 GSLDQLAW
-1713 HAVSREPLSGKDV
+1713 HAVERKPLEGKDV

-1769 VGVGPDV
+1769 VGCGPDV
-1776 TRFQPGDKVI
+1776 TRFRPGDKVI
-1786 TFAPACFATHVTVDE
+1786 TFAPACFASHVTVDE

-1884 DTVLDSRSLAFVDA
+1884 DVVLDSRSLAFVDA
-1898 VMEETNGE
+1898 VMEETSGE

-1923 IDVLKPFGRFLELGK
+1923 IEVLKPFGRFLELGK

-1968 RQPTLAVDLFVK
+1968 RQPKLAVDLFVK

-1986 NGTLR
+1986 AGTLR
-1991 PLPHRVFDAVDVVD
+1991 PLPHRLFEAADVVD

-2019 VIRPPET
+2019 VIRPPAVPENVPT
-2026 PVELSAAKEI
+2026 KREI
-2036 SFDNDAVYL
+2036 SFDGDAVYL
-2045 IAGGFGGFGAALLHR
+2045 VAGGFGGFGAALLHR

-2070 VLSRRGEDS
+2070 VLSRRGASSE
-2079 DEAREVIAQLKERG
+2079 EAQEVIGQLSKRG
-2093 VAIAGHACDITD
+2093 VSIKGYACDITD
-2105 ESAVKKALSEI
+2105 EAAVKKALSEI
-2116 RAEGKPLKG
+2116 RTEGRPIKG

-2136 LITNM
+2136 LIANM
-2141 DHDGLTK
+2141 DHDGLTR

-2164 SDDPLDHF
+2164 ADDPLDHF

-2201 RKRRLEGRPGLAVA
+2201 RKRRAEGRPALAVA

-2232 EMLSRKLGRHALTAQ
+2232 EMLSRKLGRHALTAK
-2247 EALDGLMR
+2247 EALDGLMA
-2255 LMALESGDDAGLAA
+2255 LMVQPSQEDTGLAA

-2292 TLLGLGD
+2292 GLLGLGD
-2299 DDDAGSDGI
+2299 EDETGADGAI
-2308 IDLAAMLEGMDAV
+2308 NLAAMLEGMDQV

-2395 ANHDR
+2395 ANR
-2400 AKLMDSLKANRRSA
+2400 VLGEEN
-2414 RGRAAS
+2414 AS
-2420 SAGKPVAAAPKK
+2420 
-2432 RVYDFKDL
+2432 
-2440 PQVKQLQ
+2440 
-2447 MHRAAADMMGIE
+2447 GI
-2459 NPFFRPHD
+2459 
-2467 GLAAGTSVIEGS
+2467 S
-2479 NYDNFASYNYLGL
+2479 
-2492 NGHPKVNAAAKA
+2492 
-2504 FVDRFGTSVSASR
+2504 
-2517 IVAGE
+2517 
-2522 RPFHAELEAALAR
+2522 
-2535 IHGVESSIVMV
+2535 
-2546 SGHATNVTTI
+2546 
-2556 GHMMHKGDLVLTDA
+2556 
-2570 FVHNS
+2570 
-2575 IAEGVRLSGAT
+2575 
-2586 RMNFPH
+2586 
-2592 DDLDA
+2592 
-2597 LEKMLA
+2597 
-2603 DHRHKFD
+2603 
-2610 KVLVIVEGLY
+2610 
-2620 SMDGDFPDLRRIVK
+2620 
-2634 LKQAYDAWLMV
+2634 
-2645 DEAHSIGVLG
+2645 DEAQQLASLHVDDQRQETEDLSD
-2655 KTGRGIAEHFD
+2655 IA
-2666 IDPTEVEIWM
+2666 TEVENKSRE
-2676 GTLSKTFSSCGGYI
+2676 L
-2690 AGSKVLCD
+2690 GSFL
-2698 YLRVTAPG
+2698 
-2706 FVFSVGLSAALAG
+2706 
-2719 AAIASAELLEQDPQR
+2719 
-2734 VEQLQKNASIPKSK
+2734 
-2748 SKMRLR
+2748 

>member
-1 MDPQQRLLLQL
+1 MASLTSDINILGYSTRLPGAKDSDAFWSLLKNGECAVTSVSKDRWPLARFGHPTQSTSGKTYTWAAGQLDDVWGFDPSFFGISPREAVQMDPQQRLLLQL

-18 HANLKPSDLAGTTT
+18 HANIRPSDLAGSTT

-51 SVADMQFM
+51 AMADMQFM

-116 LLLSPFAFIGFS
+116 LLLSPFAFVGFS

-156 VVVLRA
+156 VLILRS
-162 ARAGLPEGTRSHGK
+162 ARAGLPEGAQSHGK

-209 LGVDPAALAF
+209 LDIDPAALAF

-268 VGLLKAVMALREDLL
+268 VGLLKSVMALREDLL
-283 PESLHFRT
+283 PKSLHFRT

-303 KVAAEAL
+303 KVAGEAVA
-310 QLERN
+310 LERN
-315 DTRRLAGIN
+315 GRQRLAGVN

-333 HAVIGDPDSVETSI
+333 HAVIGDPDPV
-347 GEAPVSA
+347 APSAVAHPADA
-354 PLVLTARSEGALKEL
+354 PLVLSARSADALKEL
-369 AERYADRL
+369 ASRYANRID
-377 DTSSADEAGM
+377 SAPEDQIGA
-387 VIASSAHSRDL
+387 VIASSAHTRDL
-398 LSERLVV
+398 LSERIVV
-405 LGKTK
+405 FGKSREEK
-410 EDKLQA
+410 LAALKAFAED
-416 LRQFSQEGEDRQNL
+416 GEDRPDL
-430 VSGSIIR
+430 VSGSIIKS
-437 PDAKVGFVFSGN
+437 DSKIGFVFSGN

-457 QEAYQADADFRCAFD
+457 QEAYQADDAFRLAFD
-472 KIDKIFMGLSGWSLV
+472 KVDKIFMGLSGWSLV
-487 TTLFAEGLEA
+487 TTLFAEGLET
-497 DLERSEVAQ
+497 DLERSEIAQ

-517 ESLQR
+517 ESLR
-522 RGVTAHGA
+522 SRGISADGTT
-530 AGHSVGEVA
+530 GHSVGEVA
-539 AAWCAGALDLEQAVR
+539 AAWCSGALDLEQAVR

-580 QALAA
+580 QAVAA

-627 MRKLNLAYPYHSAL
+627 MRRLNLAYPYHSAL
-641 VDLIEEPL
+641 VDLIEKPL
-649 LESLK
+649 LEALD
-654 GLDPTS
+654 GLEPRTPS
-660 AVLPF
+660 QPF
-665 YSTVTPEETE
+665 YSTVLPDETD
-675 VEVSADY
+675 VSVSADY
-682 WWRNVRRPVRFAA
+682 WWRNVRQPVRFAA
-695 AMENMAEDDF
+695 AIENMAADDF

-713 KPVLATYINDVLRA
+713 KPVLGTYVNDVLRA

-741 PKKQSPEATGN
+741 PKKADAALGGN

-757 AAAILANGGATDLSK
+757 AAAILANGGRTDLTR
-772 YVGPKPGHLAPLPS
+772 YVGQRPAQPVALPS
-786 YPWQNTDYKPENS
+786 YAWQNAEFRPES
-799 AERVDFM
+799 SPERVDFM

-818 RQDADEWFNHID
+818 RQDAAEWFNHID

-837 QDHKVEESVVFPA
+837 QDHKVEDSVVFPA

-864 TRNDQIELRDLDI
+864 TRGDQIELCDFDI
-877 VRPLVIEGDEV
+877 LRPLVIESDEV

-899 HVVEILSRPRL
+899 HVVEVLSRPRL

-922 FQTPSTTSRTPWLG
+922 FLTPSTTTRAAWLKSG
-936 DRRETISELS
+936 TDTVSELD
-946 HQALYELTKTFGLN
+946 HEELYELTRRFGLN

-967 ADTVVKH
+967 AEKVVKH
-974 SKTSATVS
+974 SKTSATVTLLAQDTS
-982 LLPRDETVGDL
+982 LEEH

-999 TLVDSG
+999 TLVDAG
-1005 FHGLFALLDEV
+1005 FHGLFALLDGV
-1016 ENVPQNTSF
+1016 EDVPQNTSF
-1025 LPIRL
+1025 LPIRM
-1030 GSLRL
+1030 GALRL
-1035 LAPETVPSSVRIEV
+1035 LASEAHPASVRIEV

-1056 IEASFEFFDS
+1056 IEASFEFLDA
-1066 DGLVVAR
+1066 DGQTVAR
-1073 LSKTRFK
+1073 LTKARFK
-1080 AVTLGQATQPDDLVY
+1080 AVTLGQDTRPDDLVY
-1095 RQIATILPEHSRVSP
+1095 RQIATILPERDRVSP
-1110 LDAAFGGLEE
+1110 LESSFEGLSA
-1120 LAHRLDLA
+1120 LADRLGLA
-1128 GSDDQELDDSR
+1128 GQEDQDLDDNR

-1147 SIVHQTLFDLYGN
+1147 TVVHQTLYDLYAD
-1160 RTVALQNLISAEE
+1160 RSIVLQGLVESGE
-1173 LHVSAAP
+1173 LHETSVP
-1180 LAASLFAWLEESD
+1180 LASSMIGWLVESD
-1193 LCLKSDD
+1193 LCTEGED
-1200 GFLLVDP
+1200 GYRLTDP
-1207 ADHPAASDLLQA
+1207 AENPSAAELLQA

-1233 LARLWTEL
+1233 LARLWSGLGEIFRS
-1241 KKVLQTGLLETA
+1241 GLLETA
-1253 GQEYAGSLFDAY
+1253 SKEYATSLFDAY
-1265 RSSSPAQRELSASLR
+1265 RSSAPGKQALSSALR
-1280 AIFQDTVSSWPSDQ
+1280 RFGEALVSSWPKNQ
-1294 ALRVLLVG
+1294 ALRILLVG
-1302 ASSGLASA
+1302 ANGGLAA
-1310 IDSSL
+1310 SL
-1315 NPTNMAL
+1315 DAALDPTYMAL
-1322 VVTDASAASVGRGE
+1322 VVTDATAAAVSRGE

-1345 EFVEPTEAEFNFD
+1345 DFVEPSESEFGYES
-1358 RYFDLVLFDTS
+1358 YFDVVLFDTS
-1369 LSEFDVETLKRI
+1369 LAEFDADTLKRI
-1381 AGSVVTGGLVVA
+1381 AHSLAPGGVA
-1393 AEALPHPLTD
+1393 LSAEALPHPLTD
-1403 LVMGVGSD
+1403 LILGVGAD
-1411 WWQEGADAELPLS
+1411 WWDASATAEFPLS
-1424 RQQVDWTK
+1424 RQQSDWTK
-1432 SLEATGLRTVETLP
+1432 TLETAGLRAVETLP
-1446 LKSRLVEADL
+1446 LKSTLIEADL
-1456 ISARAVEKSQS
+1456 VCARAPDTLEET
-1467 QAKAETE
+1467 ADAETE
-1474 NSDADQSGDEQKS
+1474 AAEEGETAGKS
-1487 YLLLTDA
+1487 YLLLTDSE
-1494 DGPAHRLAEG
+1494 GPSHRLAEG
-1504 LKACLERNGHT
+1504 LKACLERQGHA
-1515 ATLLVPGGVT
+1515 ATLLVPGEVT
-1525 EQLDDSTWSAAFA
+1525 EQLGDDIWSASLDADRH
-1538 PSETIDQALGELLS
+1538 SEEADTALLKLLS
-1552 AHNGRV
+1552 DHDGRV

-1563 AYAKAGDALASVDT
+1563 AYAKADDALSSVDS
-1577 RAYSLMVMLKALGAN
+1577 RAYSLMAILKALGADT
-1592 SGEIALLAPAGAQ
+1592 GEVALLAPAGAQ
-1605 DIAGGKAAVPEQA
+1605 DIAGGRAAAPDQA
-1618 GFWAFGRVVMNEY
+1618 GIWAFGRVVMNEY

-1649 AAARVADEILVAN
+1649 AAARVADEILNAN
-1662 GEREVVLN
+1662 GEREIVLD
-1670 SETRSGIRLL
+1670 SKTRSGIRLMN
-1680 KGGALSENTL
+1680 GGVLSDAALP
-1690 EEGGNPAMRLDISRQ
+1690 EGAVPAMRLDILRQ
-1705 GSLDQLVW
+1705 GSLDQLAW
-1713 HAVSREPLSGKDV
+1713 QAVERQTLGGKDV

-1769 VGVGPDV
+1769 VAVGPDV

-1827 YALVHLAALSEGETV
+1827 YALVHLAALSEGDTV

-1884 DTVLDSRSLAFVDA
+1884 DVVLDSRSLAFVDA
-1898 VMEETNGE
+1898 VMMETGGE

-1923 IDVLKPFGRFLELGK
+1923 IEVLKPFGRFLELGK

-1968 RQPTLAVDLFVK
+1968 RQPQLAVDLFVK

-1991 PLPHRVFDAVDVVD
+1991 PLPHRVFEATDVVD

-2019 VIRPPET
+2019 VIRPPAVPESV
-2026 PVELSAAKEI
+2026 PAAREI
-2036 SFDNDAVYL
+2036 AFDGDAVYL
-2045 IAGGFGGFGAALLHR
+2045 VAGGFGGFGAALLHR

-2065 AKSLA
+2065 ARNLA
-2070 VLSRRGEDS
+2070 VLSRRGDGTP
-2079 DEAREVIAQLKERG
+2079 EAQEVISQLSERG
-2093 VAIAGHACDITD
+2093 VTVKGLVCDITD
-2105 ESAVKKALSEI
+2105 ETAVKTALAEI
-2116 RAEGKPLKG
+2116 RADGKPLKG

-2136 LITNM
+2136 LLANM
-2141 DHDGLTK
+2141 DHVGLTS
-2148 VLAPKVRGA
+2148 VLAPKIRGA

-2164 SDDPLDHF
+2164 GDDPLDHF

-2201 RKRRLEGRPGLAVA
+2201 RKRRSEGRPALAVA

-2232 EMLSRKLGRHALTAQ
+2232 EMLSRKLGRHALTAK
-2247 EALDGLMR
+2247 EALDGLMA
-2255 LMALESGDDAGLAA
+2255 LMALPDGTDVRHAA

-2292 TLLGLGD
+2292 GLLGLGD
-2299 DDDAGSDGI
+2299 EDDAGADGM
-2308 IDLAAMLEGMDAV
+2308 IDLAAMLAGMDQV

-2330 LAAEIGKILRIA
+2330 LAAEIGKILRIS

-2395 ANHDR
+2395 ANRVLGEENASGISDETQQLASLH
-2400 AKLMDSLKANRRSA
+2400 MDDNRPETEDLSD
-2414 RGRAAS
+2414 
-2420 SAGKPVAAAPKK
+2420 VAA
-2432 RVYDFKDL
+2432 
-2440 PQVKQLQ
+2440 
-2447 MHRAAADMMGIE
+2447 
-2459 NPFFRPHD
+2459 
-2467 GLAAGTSVIEGS
+2467 
-2479 NYDNFASYNYLGL
+2479 
-2492 NGHPKVNAAAKA
+2492 
-2504 FVDRFGTSVSASR
+2504 
-2517 IVAGE
+2517 
-2522 RPFHAELEAALAR
+2522 
-2535 IHGVESSIVMV
+2535 
-2546 SGHATNVTTI
+2546 
-2556 GHMMHKGDLVLTDA
+2556 
-2570 FVHNS
+2570 
-2575 IAEGVRLSGAT
+2575 
-2586 RMNFPH
+2586 
-2592 DDLDA
+2592 
-2597 LEKMLA
+2597 
-2603 DHRHKFD
+2603 
-2610 KVLVIVEGLY
+2610 
-2620 SMDGDFPDLRRIVK
+2620 
-2634 LKQAYDAWLMV
+2634 
-2645 DEAHSIGVLG
+2645 
-2655 KTGRGIAEHFD
+2655 
-2666 IDPTEVEIWM
+2666 EVENKSRE
-2676 GTLSKTFSSCGGYI
+2676 L
-2690 AGSKVLCD
+2690 GSFL
-2698 YLRVTAPG
+2698 
-2706 FVFSVGLSAALAG
+2706 
-2719 AAIASAELLEQDPQR
+2719 
-2734 VEQLQKNASIPKSK
+2734 
-2748 SKMRLR
+2748 

>member
-1 MDPQQRLLLQL
+1 MASLTSNIDILGYSTRLPGANNSDEFWTLLKSGQCSVTSVSEDRWPLARFGHPAQSTSGKTYTWAAGQLDDVWGFDPAFFGISPREAVQMDPQQRLLLQL

-18 HANLKPSDLAGTTT
+18 HAKLKPSDLAGTTT

-39 SLDYHHRFLVDP
+39 SLDYHHRFIVDP
-51 SVADMQFM
+51 AMADMQFM

-93 ALHEAVSAIESGQI
+93 ALHEAVSALESGQI

-116 LLLSPFAFIGFS
+116 LLLSPFAFVGFS

-162 ARAGLPEGTRSHGK
+162 ARAGLPEGTQSHGK
-176 LLATGINADGRTVG
+176 VLATGINADGRTVG

-209 LGVDPAALAF
+209 LEIDPAALAF
-219 VEAHGTGTRVGDP
+219 IEAHGTGTRVGDP

-240 VIGQKRSDVLPIGS
+240 VIGQKRSDALPIGS

-268 VGLLKAVMALREDLL
+268 IGMLKSVMALREDLL

-291 PNPDIPFEELNL
+291 PNPDIPFEDLNL
-303 KVAAEAL
+303 KVAGEAL
-310 QLERN
+310 PLQRG
-315 DTRRLAGIN
+315 DQRRLAGIN

-333 HAVIGDPDSVETSI
+333 HAVIGDPD
-347 GEAPVSA
+347 PVTVSAANAKASA
-354 PLVLTARSEGALKEL
+354 PLVLSARSGEALKDL
-369 AERYADRL
+369 ADRYANRL
-377 DTSSADEAGM
+377 GNASDEETGA

-405 LGKTK
+405 LGKNR
-410 EDKLQA
+410 EEKLAA
-416 LRQFSQEGEDRQNL
+416 LRDFFQDGTEDRPDL
-430 VSGSIIR
+430 VSGSIIKAE
-437 PDAKVGFVFSGN
+437 AKVGFVFSGN

-457 QEAYQADADFRCAFD
+457 QEAYQADTVFRAAFD
-472 KIDKIFMGLSGWSLV
+472 KVDKIFMGLSGWSLV
-487 TTLFAEGLEA
+487 TTLFADDLEA

-517 ESLQR
+517 ESLR
-522 RGVTAHGA
+522 ERGITADGT

-539 AAWCAGALDLEQAVR
+539 AAWCAGALDLEQAVT

-580 QALAA
+580 QAVAA

-599 NSPRSVTISGDSES
+599 NSPRSVTISGDSDS

-641 VDLIEEPL
+641 VDLIEKPL
-649 LESLK
+649 LDALK
-654 GLDPTS
+654 GLTPQT
-660 AVLPF
+660 AALPF
-665 YSTVTPEETE
+665 YSTVTPDETD
-675 VEVSADY
+675 VLVSADY
-682 WWRNVRRPVRFAA
+682 WWQNVRRPVRFAA
-695 AMENMAEDDF
+695 AVENMALDDF
-705 AVLVEIGP
+705 AVLVEVGP
-713 KPVLATYINDVLRA
+713 KPVLGTYINDVLRA
-727 KGKKAKVLDTLKEP
+727 KGKKAKVLETLKEP
-741 PKKQSPEATGN
+741 PKKQAAAPRGN
-752 PLDRI
+752 PLERI
-757 AAAILANGGATDLSK
+757 AASVLANGGAMDLSQ
-772 YVGPKPGHLAPLPS
+772 YVGPKPASLVSLPS
-786 YPWQNTDYKPENS
+786 YPWQNTDYKPES
-799 AERVDFM
+799 SPERVDFM
-806 FGQTWPLLGYRL
+806 FGQTWPLLGHRL
-818 RQDADEWFNHID
+818 RQDAAEWFNHID

-837 QDHKVEESVVFPA
+837 QDHKVEDSVVFPA

-864 TRNDQIELRDLDI
+864 TRADQIELCDLDI
-877 VRPLVIEGDEV
+877 IRPLVIEGDEV

-899 HVVEILSRPRL
+899 HVVEVLSRPRL

-922 FQTPSTTSRTPWLG
+922 YQTPSTSTRSRWLRASE
-936 DRRETISELS
+936 DLVSELD

-967 ADTVVKH
+967 ADRVIKH
-974 SKTSATVS
+974 SQTSATVT
-982 LLPRDETVGDL
+982 LLDRDETVRAH

-1016 ENVPQNTSF
+1016 EDVPQNTSF

-1030 GSLRL
+1030 GALRL
-1035 LAPETVPSSVRIEV
+1035 LAPETHPTSVRIEV

-1056 IEASFEFFDS
+1056 IEASFEFLDA

-1080 AVTLGQATQPDDLVY
+1080 AVTLGQETRPDDLVY
-1095 RQIATILPEHSRVSP
+1095 RQIATVLPERNRVSP
-1110 LDAAFGGLEE
+1110 LETIFPGLAE
-1120 LAHRLDLA
+1120 LAQKLDLA
-1128 GSDDQELDDSR
+1128 GSEDQELDDSR

-1147 SIVHQTLFDLYGN
+1147 SVVHQTLFDLYGA
-1160 RTVALQNLISAEE
+1160 RTVTLADLVAAEE
-1173 LHVSAAP
+1173 LHETAAP
-1180 LAASLFAWLEESD
+1180 LAASMFAWLVESD
-1193 LCLKSDD
+1193 LCIESDE
-1200 GFLLVDP
+1200 GFALTNP
-1207 ADHPAASDLLQA
+1207 AGLPSAGDLLQA

-1233 LARLWTEL
+1233 LARLWTGL
-1241 KKVLQTGLLETA
+1241 KEILQDGLLESA
-1253 GQEYAGSLFDAY
+1253 SQEYASSLFDAY
-1265 RSSSPAQRELSASLR
+1265 RSSAPARRELSSSLR
-1280 AIFQDTVSSWPSDQ
+1280 TICQDLVSQWPSDQ
-1294 ALRVLLVG
+1294 ALRILLVG
-1302 ASSGLASA
+1302 ANGGLASW
-1310 IDSSL
+1310 IDKTL
-1315 NPTNMAL
+1315 DPTNMAL
-1322 VVTDASAASVGRGE
+1322 VVTDATAAAVGRGE

-1345 EFVEPTEAEFNFD
+1345 EFVEPTEAEFTFE
-1358 RYFDLVLFDTS
+1358 RHFDLLLFETS
-1369 LSEFDVETLKRI
+1369 LSEFDAETLKRL
-1381 AGSVVTGGLVVA
+1381 ARALVPGGLTLG
-1393 AEALPHPLTD
+1393 AETLPHPLAD
-1403 LVMGVGSD
+1403 LIMGVGSD
-1411 WWQEGADAELPLS
+1411 WWHESASVEFPLS
-1424 RQQVDWTK
+1424 KQQSDWSK
-1432 SLEATGLRTVETLP
+1432 ALEAAGLRSVDTLP
-1446 LKSRLVEADL
+1446 LKSSLVEADL
-1456 ISARAVEKSQS
+1456 VCARAVEAQEEEAIVDDPES
-1467 QAKAETE
+1467 
-1474 NSDADQSGDEQKS
+1474 SDADQPVVEQKS

-1504 LKACLERNGHT
+1504 LKACLERNGHA

-1525 EQLDDSTWSAAFA
+1525 EQLDDNTWSAALEA
-1538 PSETIDQALGELLS
+1538 EQEAETPDQALSELLAS
-1552 AHNGRV
+1552 HDGRV

-1563 AYAKAGDALASVDT
+1563 AYAKSDDALASVDT
-1577 RAYSLMVMLKALGAN
+1577 RAHSLMVILKALGAN
-1592 SGEIALLAPAGAQ
+1592 TGDIALLAPAGAQ
-1605 DIAGGKAAVPEQA
+1605 DIAGGRTAAPDQA

-1649 AAARVADEILVAN
+1649 AAARVADEILVSN
-1662 GEREVVLN
+1662 GEREIVLD

-1680 KGGALSENTL
+1680 KGGVLSDSRL
-1690 EEGGNPAMRLDISRQ
+1690 AEGADPAMRLDILRQ
-1705 GSLDQLVW
+1705 GSLDQLSW
-1713 HAVSREPLSGKDV
+1713 QAVERNQLADKDV

-1757 GPTLGMECCGHV
+1757 GPTLGMECCGRV
-1769 VGVGPDV
+1769 VNVGPDV

-1827 YALVHLAALSEGETV
+1827 YALVHLASLSEGETV

-1878 LKLLGA
+1878 LSLLGA
-1884 DTVLDSRSLAFVDA
+1884 DVVLDSRSLAFVDE
-1898 VMEETNGE
+1898 VMEETAGE

-1968 RQPTLAVDLFVK
+1968 RQPKLAVDLFVK

-1991 PLPHRVFDAVDVVD
+1991 PLPHRVFEATDVVD

-2019 VIRPPET
+2019 VIRPPEVT
-2026 PVELSAAKEI
+2026 AVQPAARDI
-2036 SFDNDAVYL
+2036 VFDGDAVYL
-2045 IAGGFGGFGAALLHR
+2045 VAGGFGGFGAALLHR

-2065 AKSLA
+2065 AKTLA
-2070 VLSRRGEDS
+2070 VLSRRGDASE
-2079 DEAREVIAQLKERG
+2079 EAQEVLTQLAERG
-2093 VAIAGHACDITD
+2093 VDIKGHACDITD
-2105 ESAVKKALSEI
+2105 EDAVKKVLTDI
-2116 RAEGKPLKG
+2116 RANGKPLKG
-2125 VFHTAMVLNDV
+2125 IFHTAMVLNDV
-2136 LITNM
+2136 LIANM
-2141 DHDGLTK
+2141 DHAGLTR

-2164 SDDPLDHF
+2164 LDDPLDHF

-2232 EMLSRKLGRHALTAQ
+2232 EMLSRKLGRHALTAK
-2247 EALDGLMR
+2247 EALDGLMS
-2255 LMALESGDDAGLAA
+2255 LMAQANEQDARLAS

-2292 TLLGLGD
+2292 SLLGLGD
-2299 DDDAGSDGI
+2299 DDDAGGDGM
-2308 IDLAAMLEGMDAV
+2308 IDLAAMLEGMDQV

-2395 ANHDR
+2395 ANRVLGEENASGISDETQQLASLH
-2400 AKLMDSLKANRRSA
+2400 MDDKRPEDEDLSD
-2414 RGRAAS
+2414 
-2420 SAGKPVAAAPKK
+2420 VAA
-2432 RVYDFKDL
+2432 
-2440 PQVKQLQ
+2440 
-2447 MHRAAADMMGIE
+2447 
-2459 NPFFRPHD
+2459 
-2467 GLAAGTSVIEGS
+2467 
-2479 NYDNFASYNYLGL
+2479 
-2492 NGHPKVNAAAKA
+2492 
-2504 FVDRFGTSVSASR
+2504 
-2517 IVAGE
+2517 
-2522 RPFHAELEAALAR
+2522 
-2535 IHGVESSIVMV
+2535 
-2546 SGHATNVTTI
+2546 
-2556 GHMMHKGDLVLTDA
+2556 
-2570 FVHNS
+2570 
-2575 IAEGVRLSGAT
+2575 
-2586 RMNFPH
+2586 
-2592 DDLDA
+2592 
-2597 LEKMLA
+2597 
-2603 DHRHKFD
+2603 
-2610 KVLVIVEGLY
+2610 
-2620 SMDGDFPDLRRIVK
+2620 
-2634 LKQAYDAWLMV
+2634 
-2645 DEAHSIGVLG
+2645 
-2655 KTGRGIAEHFD
+2655 
-2666 IDPTEVEIWM
+2666 EVENKSRE
-2676 GTLSKTFSSCGGYI
+2676 L
-2690 AGSKVLCD
+2690 GSFL
-2698 YLRVTAPG
+2698 
-2706 FVFSVGLSAALAG
+2706 
-2719 AAIASAELLEQDPQR
+2719 
-2734 VEQLQKNASIPKSK
+2734 
-2748 SKMRLR
+2748 